1 MIHAK
6 LMAARMELHAM
17 SLKKSG
23 RNTFSNYEYFELGDF
38 LPQSL
43 KILSNLQVCSVVS
56 YDNEFA
62 RLCLVDIE
70 DGSTI
75 TITSP
80 MAEAHLKGAHPI
92 QNLGAVETYQ
102 RRYLWMTAME
112 IVENDIIDKTHNKNE
127 QRPVEVKKPADPKKP
142 VEKVTSGKGGEWN
155 IVLTEREDGDWAG
168 AIMDAVKVAL
178 ELAKSADDVN
188 NIFKVNKSHFE
199 RLKEETPTIYADA
212 LEILKKAKQSFTKE

>member
-38 LPQSL
+38 LPQTL
-43 KILSNLQVCSVVS
+43 KILSGLQVCSVVS

-112 IVENDIIDKTHNKNE
+112 IVENDIIDKTHDKNAKVDVK
-127 QRPVEVKKPADPKKP
+127 PVEVKKP

-155 IVLTEREDGDWAG
+155 IVLTERPDGDWAG

-188 NIFKVNKSHFE
+188 NIFKVNKAHFE

-212 LEILKKAKQSFTKE
+212 LDILKKAKQSFTKE

>member
-38 LPQSL
+38 LPQTL
-43 KILSNLQVCSVVS
+43 KILSSLQVCSVVS

-112 IVENDIIDKTHNKNE
+112 IVENDIIDKTHDKNAKVDVK
-127 QRPVEVKKPADPKKP
+127 PVEVKKP

-155 IVLTEREDGDWAG
+155 IVLTERPDGDWAG

-178 ELAKSADDVN
+178 ELAKSSEDVN
-188 NIFKVNKSHFE
+188 NIFKVNKAHFE

-212 LEILKKAKQSFTKE
+212 LDILKKAKQSFTKE